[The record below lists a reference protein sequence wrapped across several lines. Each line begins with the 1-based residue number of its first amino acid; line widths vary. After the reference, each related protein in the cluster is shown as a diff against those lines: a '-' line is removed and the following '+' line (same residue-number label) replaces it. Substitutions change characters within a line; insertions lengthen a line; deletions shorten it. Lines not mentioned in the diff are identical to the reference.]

1 MSLCYKSLHEN
12 RTGLSISLWRTFE
25 KSRKR
30 LESRSIKAL
39 QSILCIVCVAN
50 KWRQRNQIKIQ
61 WMYVVS
67 MEQCKYIIFHSPK
80 PITVC
85 GLIGSK
91 FNSIGRLV
99 YKMSSS
105 LQIQHFNK
113 SFSTEDLFTSMKVIS
128 QRILSI
134 FQFTCRILFCLSI
147 LFFGILKFSPFV
159 QVSTSS
165 SSFQPCLKLWSR
177 IHSSWETLFTYSM
190 ILKMR

>member
-1 MSLCYKSLHEN
+1 
-12 RTGLSISLWRTFE
+12 
-25 KSRKR
+25 
-30 LESRSIKAL
+30 
-39 QSILCIVCVAN
+39 
-50 KWRQRNQIKIQ
+50 
-61 WMYVVS
+61 MYVVL
-67 MEQCKYIIFHSPK
+67 MEQCMYIIFHSPK

-134 FQFTCRILFCLSI
+134 FQFTCRILFCLFI
-147 LFFGILKFSPFV
+147 YFWYFEVLTFCTGLYFLFQFPALFKAVIQNPQLLSDFV
-159 QVSTSS
+159 FICYQLSRTAQQV
-165 SSFQPCLKLWSR
+165 
-177 IHSSWETLFTYSM
+177 TLSVS
-190 ILKMR
+190 KSVSE